1 MGLISFITGSD
12 NRKHLKRLEAIAL
25 KVDELEDEYRNLSED
40 ELRGKTAEFKRRL
53 KENYETLDDILP
65 EAFATVREASARV
78 LGMRHFHVQILGGI
92 TLHQGRISEMR
103 TGEGKTLV
111 STLPAYLQELTG
123 EGVNIVT
130 VNDTL
135 AKRENEK

>member
-111 STLPAYLQELTG
+111 STLPAY
-123 EGVNIVT
+123 
-130 VNDTL
+130 
-135 AKRENEK
+135 

>member
-53 KENYETLDDILP
+53 KEN
-65 EAFATVREASARV
+65 
-78 LGMRHFHVQILGGI
+78 
-92 TLHQGRISEMR
+92 
-103 TGEGKTLV
+103 
-111 STLPAYLQELTG
+111 
-123 EGVNIVT
+123 
-130 VNDTL
+130 
-135 AKRENEK
+135 